1 MIAENVLCNVNT
13 YNRHDSTL
21 PMTLMGIAN
30 QTVLPKQLV
39 IFDDSETPVDLRTIN
54 HYVHIFNIL
63 TNKGVQWSVAYGAK
77 KGTHYNHQLAN
88 RMGTELVWRL
98 DDDTVPES
106 NVLENLLSHMT
117 PTTGAV
123 GGSILTVPNQHEQYN
138 WRSITGVIDDVRSEP
153 NLQWFRPNYKQK
165 VEHLHCSFLYRAGIV
180 DYFLGLS
187 RLAHTEETLFTWML
201 HKKGYDIYVI
211 PNTVTWH
218 LMNSTGGN
226 RDKDIAKQE
235 FVQQDSAIFNNLL
248 YYKNNTIVILNCG
261 MGDHV
266 VFKHMMHEIKN
277 PVIFT
282 CYPEIVPGEPII
294 DAIRLF
300 GPNLDNFNVYKKMN
314 DWEWKGSLEE
324 AFKRMYVT

>member
-1 MIAENVLCNVNT
+1 
-13 YNRHDSTL
+13 
-21 PMTLMGIAN
+21 
-30 QTVLPKQLV
+30 
-39 IFDDSETPVDLRTIN
+39 
-54 HYVHIFNIL
+54 
-63 TNKGVQWSVAYGAK
+63 
-77 KGTHYNHQLAN
+77 
-88 RMGTELVWRL
+88 MGTELVWRL

-324 AFKRMYVT
+324 AFKRMCVWCV